1 MSEDGGVDSFGGD
14 EANTAEVISDP
25 PVGPKVWS
33 ITQVNRAVKEM
44 LESSIDALWIGG
56 EVGQWTRSRPG
67 HCYFTLKD
75 EQAELRAVMFARDAS
90 LLPTDPEQGMRVRC
104 FGDLTLYERRGN
116 YQMIVRR
123 IEAEGEDGLWR
134 KAFEKL
140 KARLAGEGL
149 LADERKLSLP
159 AYPEVVG
166 VVTSPTG
173 AALRDIVTVLRR
185 RAPWSRIV
193 LSPSRVQGEGASEE
207 LAKALDRLVESKV
220 PDVIIVGRGG
230 GSLEDLWA
238 FNEEALARAIVASP
252 IPIVSAVGHE
262 VDVTISDL
270 VADLRAPTP
279 SAAAELI
286 VPDGVLLLSSV
297 RAAPLRLSRG
307 VRRAAERRRAR
318 VTDRMRVLSRTMERS
333 IRPARQAV
341 GMDFERLERSIQ
353 QSLEQKRAAFSM
365 LSGRLEALSPLATLA
380 RGYSVA
386 RTSEGT
392 VLRRVT
398 DFHPGLQFDL
408 KVTDGTVEANAV
420 GPVKPGREER

>member
-90 LLPTDPEQGMRVRC
+90 LLPTDPEQGMRGRC

-123 IEAEGEDGLWR
+123 IEAEGKDGLWR

-341 GMDFERLERSIQ
+341 GMDSERLERSFQ

>member
-1 MSEDGGVDSFGGD
+1 MSEDGGIDSFGGD

-75 EQAELRAVMFARDAS
+75 EQAELRAVMFARDAA
-90 LLPTDPEQGMRVRC
+90 LLPTDPEQGMKVRC

-116 YQMIVRR
+116 YQMIVRKV
-123 IEAEGEDGLWR
+123 EAEGEDGLWR
-134 KAFEKL
+134 KAFQEL
-140 KARLAGEGL
+140 KGRLADEGL
-149 LADERKLSLP
+149 LADERKLPLP
-159 AYPEVVG
+159 AYPEVIG
-166 VVTSPTG
+166 VVSSPTG

-207 LAKALDRLVESKV
+207 LAKALDRLVESEV

-270 VADLRAPTP
+270 VADVRAPTP
-279 SAAAELI
+279 SAAAELV
-286 VPDGVLLLSSV
+286 VPDGVVLLSDV

-333 IRPARQAV
+333 IRPARQSV
-341 GMDFERLERSIQ
+341 GMDSERLERSIQ
-353 QSLEQKRAAFSM
+353 QSLDQKRATFSM

-386 RTSEGT
+386 RTSDGT

-408 KVTDGTVEANAV
+408 KVTDGTVEAKAV
-420 GPVKPGREER
+420 EPVKPGREER

>member
-1 MSEDGGVDSFGGD
+1 MSEDGGIDSFGGD
-14 EANTAEVISDP
+14 EANTAEVISGP

-90 LLPTDPEQGMRVRC
+90 LLPTDPEQGMKVRC

-123 IEAEGEDGLWR
+123 VEAEGEDGLWR

-140 KARLAGEGL
+140 KGRLAGEGL
-149 LADERKLSLP
+149 LADERKLPLP
-159 AYPEVVG
+159 AYPEVIG

-193 LSPSRVQGEGASEE
+193 LSPSRVQGEGASED
-207 LAKALDRLVESKV
+207 LAKALDRLVESEV

-230 GSLEDLWA
+230 GSLEDLWG

-262 VDVTISDL
+262 VDITISDL
-270 VADLRAPTP
+270 VADVRAPTP
-279 SAAAELI
+279 SAAAELV
-286 VPDGVLLLSSV
+286 VPDGVVLLSDV

-333 IRPARQAV
+333 IRPARQSV
-341 GMDFERLERSIQ
+341 GMDSERLERSIQ
-353 QSLEQKRAAFSM
+353 QSLDQKRAAFSM

-386 RTSEGT
+386 RTSDGT

-420 GPVKPGREER
+420 GPAKPGREER

>member
-1 MSEDGGVDSFGGD
+1 MSEDGGIDSFGGD
-14 EANTAEVISDP
+14 EANTAEVILDP
-25 PVGPKVWS
+25 PDGPRVWS
-33 ITQVNRAVKEM
+33 ITQVNRTVKEM

-90 LLPTDPEQGMRVRC
+90 LLPTDPEQGMKVRC

-123 IEAEGEDGLWR
+123 VEAEGEDGLWR

-159 AYPEVVG
+159 AYPEVIGG
-166 VVTSPTG
+166 VTAPTG

-207 LAKALDRLVESKV
+207 LAKALDRLVESEV

-270 VADLRAPTP
+270 VADVRAPTP
-279 SAAAELI
+279 SAAAELV
-286 VPDGVLLLSSV
+286 VPDGVVLMSDV
-297 RAAPLRLSRG
+297 RAAHLRLSRG
-307 VRRAAERRRAR
+307 VRRVAERRRAR
-318 VTDRMRVLSRTMERS
+318 VTDSMRVLSRTMELC

-341 GMDFERLERSIQ
+341 GMDSERLERSIQ
-353 QSLEQKRAAFSM
+353 QSLEQKRAAFSR

-386 RTSEGT
+386 RTSDGT

-408 KVTDGTVEANAV
+408 KLTDGTVEANAV
-420 GPVKPGREER
+420 GPVKPRREER

>member
-1 MSEDGGVDSFGGD
+1 MSEDGGIDSFGGD

-33 ITQVNRAVKEM
+33 VTQVNRAVKEM

-75 EQAELRAVMFARDAS
+75 EQAELRAVMFARDAA
-90 LLPTDPEQGMRVRC
+90 LLPTDPEQGMKVRC

-116 YQMIVRR
+116 YQMIVRKV
-123 IEAEGEDGLWR
+123 EAEGEDGLWR
-134 KAFEKL
+134 KAFKKL
-140 KARLAGEGL
+140 KGRLADEGL
-149 LADERKLSLP
+149 LADERKLPLP
-159 AYPEVVG
+159 AYPEVIG
-166 VVTSPTG
+166 VVSSPTG

-207 LAKALDRLVESKV
+207 LAKALDRLVESEV

-270 VADLRAPTP
+270 VADVRAPTP
-279 SAAAELI
+279 SAAAELV
-286 VPDGVLLLSSV
+286 VPDGVVLLSDV

-333 IRPARQAV
+333 IRPARQSV
-341 GMDFERLERSIQ
+341 GMDSERLERSIQ
-353 QSLEQKRAAFSM
+353 QSLDQKRATFSM

-386 RTSEGT
+386 RTSDGT

-408 KVTDGTVEANAV
+408 KVTDGTVEAKAV

>member
-1 MSEDGGVDSFGGD
+1 MSEDGGIDSFGGD

-75 EQAELRAVMFARDAS
+75 EQAELRAVMFARDAA
-90 LLPTDPEQGMRVRC
+90 LLPTDPEQGMKVRC

-116 YQMIVRR
+116 YQMIVRKV
-123 IEAEGEDGLWR
+123 EAEGEDGLWR
-134 KAFEKL
+134 KAFKKL
-140 KARLAGEGL
+140 KGRLADEGL
-149 LADERKLSLP
+149 LADERKLPLP
-159 AYPEVVG
+159 AYPEVIG
-166 VVTSPTG
+166 VVSSPTG

-207 LAKALDRLVESKV
+207 LAKALDRLVESEV

-270 VADLRAPTP
+270 VADVRAPTP
-279 SAAAELI
+279 SAAAELV
-286 VPDGVLLLSSV
+286 VPDGVVLLSDV

-333 IRPARQAV
+333 IRPARQSV
-341 GMDFERLERSIQ
+341 GMDSERLERSIQ
-353 QSLEQKRAAFSM
+353 QSLDQKRATFSM

-386 RTSEGT
+386 RTSDGT

-408 KVTDGTVEANAV
+408 KVTDGTVEAKAV

>member
-123 IEAEGEDGLWR
+123 IEAEGKDGLWR

-230 GSLEDLWA
+230 GSLEDVWA
-238 FNEEALARAIVASP
+238 VNEEALARAIVASP

-341 GMDFERLERSIQ
+341 GMDSERLERSFQ

>member
-1 MSEDGGVDSFGGD
+1 MSEDGGIDSFGGD

-33 ITQVNRAVKEM
+33 VTQVNRAVKEM

-75 EQAELRAVMFARDAS
+75 EQAELRAVMFARDAA
-90 LLPTDPEQGMRVRC
+90 LLPTDPEQGMKVRC

-116 YQMIVRR
+116 YQMIVRKV
-123 IEAEGEDGLWR
+123 EAEGEDGLWR
-134 KAFEKL
+134 KAFQEL
-140 KARLAGEGL
+140 KGRLADEGL
-149 LADERKLSLP
+149 LADERKLPLP
-159 AYPEVVG
+159 AYPEVIG
-166 VVTSPTG
+166 VVSSPTG

-207 LAKALDRLVESKV
+207 LAKALDRLVESEV

-270 VADLRAPTP
+270 VADVRAPTP
-279 SAAAELI
+279 SAAAELV
-286 VPDGVLLLSSV
+286 VPDGVVLLSDV

-333 IRPARQAV
+333 IRPARQSV
-341 GMDFERLERSIQ
+341 GMDSERLERSIQ
-353 QSLEQKRAAFSM
+353 QSLDQKRATFSM

-386 RTSEGT
+386 RTSDGT

-408 KVTDGTVEANAV
+408 KVTDGTVEAKAV

>member
-318 VTDRMRVLSRTMERS
+318 VTDRMRVLSQTMERS

-341 GMDFERLERSIQ
+341 GMDSERLERSFQ

-386 RTSEGT
+386 STSEGT

>member
-1 MSEDGGVDSFGGD
+1 MSEDGGIDSFGGD

-90 LLPTDPEQGMRVRC
+90 LLPTDPEQGMKVRC

-123 IEAEGEDGLWR
+123 VEAEGEDGLWR

-140 KARLAGEGL
+140 KGRLAGEGL
-149 LADERKLSLP
+149 LADERKLPLP
-159 AYPEVVG
+159 AYPEVIG

-173 AALRDIVTVLRR
+173 AAVRDIVTVLRR

-193 LSPSRVQGEGASEE
+193 LSSSRVQGKGASEE
-207 LAKALDRLVESKV
+207 LAKALDRLVESEV

-270 VADLRAPTP
+270 VADVRAPTP
-279 SAAAELI
+279 SAAAELV
-286 VPDGVLLLSSV
+286 VPDGEVLLSSV

-318 VTDRMRVLSRTMERS
+318 VTDSMRVLSRTMELC

-341 GMDFERLERSIQ
+341 GMDSERLERSIQ
-353 QSLEQKRAAFSM
+353 QSLEQKRAAFSR

-386 RTSEGT
+386 RTSDGT

-408 KVTDGTVEANAV
+408 KLTDGTVEANAV
-420 GPVKPGREER
+420 GPVKPRREER

>member
-1 MSEDGGVDSFGGD
+1 MSEDGGIDSFGGD
-14 EANTAEVISDP
+14 EAKTAEVISDP
-25 PVGPKVWS
+25 PVVPKVWS

-140 KARLAGEGL
+140 KARLAGEGF
-149 LADERKLSLP
+149 LAAERKLSLP

>member
-1 MSEDGGVDSFGGD
+1 MSEDGGIDSFGGD
-14 EANTAEVISDP
+14 EANTAKVILDP
-25 PVGPKVWS
+25 PVGPRVWS

-90 LLPTDPEQGMRVRC
+90 LLPTDPEQGMKVRC

-123 IEAEGEDGLWR
+123 VEAEGEDGLWR

-140 KARLAGEGL
+140 KGRLAGEGL
-149 LADERKLSLP
+149 LADERKLPLP
-159 AYPEVVG
+159 AYPEVIG

-173 AALRDIVTVLRR
+173 AAVRDIVTVLRR

-207 LAKALDRLVESKV
+207 LAKALDRLVESEV

-270 VADLRAPTP
+270 VADVRAPTP
-279 SAAAELI
+279 SAAAELV
-286 VPDGVLLLSSV
+286 VPDGVVLLSDV

-318 VTDRMRVLSRTMERS
+318 VTDSMRVLSRTMELC

-341 GMDFERLERSIQ
+341 GMDSERLERSIQ
-353 QSLEQKRAAFSM
+353 QSLEQKRAAFSR

-386 RTSEGT
+386 RTSDGT

>member
-1 MSEDGGVDSFGGD
+1 MSEDGGIDSFGGD

-25 PVGPKVWS
+25 PVVPKVWS

-140 KARLAGEGL
+140 KARLAGEGF
-149 LADERKLSLP
+149 LAAERKLSLP

-279 SAAAELI
+279 SAAAELV

-353 QSLEQKRAAFSM
+353 QGLEQKRAAFSM

>member
-1 MSEDGGVDSFGGD
+1 MSEDGGIDSFGGD
-14 EANTAEVISDP
+14 EANTAKVILDP
-25 PVGPKVWS
+25 PVGPRVWS

-90 LLPTDPEQGMRVRC
+90 LLPTDPEQGMKVRC

-123 IEAEGEDGLWR
+123 VEAEGEDGLWR

-140 KARLAGEGL
+140 KGRLAGEGL
-149 LADERKLSLP
+149 LADERKLPLP
-159 AYPEVVG
+159 AYPEVIG

-173 AALRDIVTVLRR
+173 AAVRDIVTVLRR

-207 LAKALDRLVESKV
+207 LAKALDRLVESEV

-270 VADLRAPTP
+270 VADVRAPTP
-279 SAAAELI
+279 SAAAELV
-286 VPDGVLLLSSV
+286 VPDGEVLLSSV

-341 GMDFERLERSIQ
+341 GMDSERLERSIQ
-353 QSLEQKRAAFSM
+353 QSLEQKRAAFSR

-386 RTSEGT
+386 RTSDGT

>member
-1 MSEDGGVDSFGGD
+1 MSEDGGIDSFGGD
-14 EANTAEVISDP
+14 EGNAAEVISDP

-56 EVGQWTRSRPG
+56 EIGQWTRSRPG

-90 LLPTDPEQGMRVRC
+90 LLPTDPEQGMKVRC

-140 KARLAGEGL
+140 KGRLAGEGL
-149 LADERKLSLP
+149 LADERKLPLP
-159 AYPEVVG
+159 AYPEVIG

-173 AALRDIVTVLRR
+173 AALRDIMTVLRR

-207 LAKALDRLVESKV
+207 LAKALDRLVESEV

-270 VADLRAPTP
+270 VADVRAPTP
-279 SAAAELI
+279 SAAAELV
-286 VPDGVLLLSSV
+286 VPDGVVLLSDV
-297 RAAPLRLSRG
+297 RAAHLRLSRG
-307 VRRAAERRRAR
+307 VRRTAERRRAR
-318 VTDRMRVLSRTMERS
+318 VTDRMRVLSRMMERS
-333 IRPARQAV
+333 ILPARQSV
-341 GMDFERLERSIQ
+341 GMDSERLERSIQ
-353 QSLEQKRAAFSM
+353 QSLDQKRATFSM

-386 RTSEGT
+386 RTSDGT

-408 KVTDGTVEANAV
+408 KVTDGTVEAKAV

>member
-1 MSEDGGVDSFGGD
+1 MSEDGDIDSFGGD

-75 EQAELRAVMFARDAS
+75 EQAELRAVMFARDAA
-90 LLPTDPEQGMRVRC
+90 LLPTDPEQGMKVRC

-116 YQMIVRR
+116 YQMIVRKV
-123 IEAEGEDGLWR
+123 EAEGEDGLWR
-134 KAFEKL
+134 KAFQEL
-140 KARLAGEGL
+140 KGRLADEGL
-149 LADERKLSLP
+149 LADERKLPLP
-159 AYPEVVG
+159 AYPEVIG
-166 VVTSPTG
+166 VVSSPTG

-207 LAKALDRLVESKV
+207 LAKALDRLVESEV

-270 VADLRAPTP
+270 VADVRAPTP
-279 SAAAELI
+279 SAAAELV
-286 VPDGVLLLSSV
+286 VPDGVVLLSDV

-333 IRPARQAV
+333 IRPARQSV
-341 GMDFERLERSIQ
+341 GMDSERLERSIQ
-353 QSLEQKRAAFSM
+353 QSLDQKRATFSM

-386 RTSEGT
+386 RTSDGT

-408 KVTDGTVEANAV
+408 KVTDGTVEAKAV

>member
-1 MSEDGGVDSFGGD
+1 MSEDGGIDSFRGD

-193 LSPSRVQGEGASEE
+193 LSPSRVQGEGASED

-398 DFHPGLQFDL
+398 EFHPGLQFDL

>member
-1 MSEDGGVDSFGGD
+1 MSEDGGIDSFGGD

-25 PVGPKVWS
+25 PVVPKVWS

-140 KARLAGEGL
+140 KARLAGEGF
-149 LADERKLSLP
+149 LAAERKLSLP

-279 SAAAELI
+279 SAAAELV

-353 QSLEQKRAAFSM
+353 QSLEQKRASFSM

>member
-1 MSEDGGVDSFGGD
+1 
-14 EANTAEVISDP
+14 
-25 PVGPKVWS
+25 
-33 ITQVNRAVKEM
+33 
-44 LESSIDALWIGG
+44 
-56 EVGQWTRSRPG
+56 
-67 HCYFTLKD
+67 
-75 EQAELRAVMFARDAS
+75 
-90 LLPTDPEQGMRVRC
+90 
-104 FGDLTLYERRGN
+104 
-116 YQMIVRR
+116 MIVRR

-140 KARLAGEGL
+140 KARLAGEGF
-149 LADERKLSLP
+149 LAAERKLSLP

-279 SAAAELI
+279 SAAAELV

>member
-1 MSEDGGVDSFGGD
+1 MSEDGGIDSFGGD

-33 ITQVNRAVKEM
+33 VTQVNRAVKEM

-75 EQAELRAVMFARDAS
+75 EQAELRAVMFARDAA
-90 LLPTDPEQGMRVRC
+90 LLPTDPEQGMKVRC

-116 YQMIVRR
+116 YQMIVRKV
-123 IEAEGEDGLWR
+123 EAEGEDGLWR
-134 KAFEKL
+134 KAFKKL
-140 KARLAGEGL
+140 KGRLADEGL
-149 LADERKLSLP
+149 LADERKLPLP
-159 AYPEVVG
+159 AYPEVIG
-166 VVTSPTG
+166 VVSSPTG

-207 LAKALDRLVESKV
+207 LAKALDRLVESEV

-270 VADLRAPTP
+270 VADVRAPTP
-279 SAAAELI
+279 SAAAELV
-286 VPDGVLLLSSV
+286 VPDGVVLLSDV

-333 IRPARQAV
+333 IRPARQSV
-341 GMDFERLERSIQ
+341 GMDSERLERSIQ
-353 QSLEQKRAAFSM
+353 QSLDQKRATFSM

-386 RTSEGT
+386 RTSDGT

-408 KVTDGTVEANAV
+408 KVTDGTVEAKAV
-420 GPVKPGREER
+420 EPVKPGREER

>member
-1 MSEDGGVDSFGGD
+1 MSEDGGIDSFGGD

-90 LLPTDPEQGMRVRC
+90 LLPTDPEQGMKVRC

-123 IEAEGEDGLWR
+123 VEAEGEDGLWR

-140 KARLAGEGL
+140 KGRLAGEGL
-149 LADERKLSLP
+149 LADERKLPLP
-159 AYPEVVG
+159 AYPEVIG

-173 AALRDIVTVLRR
+173 AAVRDIVTVLRR

-193 LSPSRVQGEGASEE
+193 LSSSRVQGKGASEE
-207 LAKALDRLVESKV
+207 LAKALDRLVESEV

-230 GSLEDLWA
+230 GSLEDLWG

-270 VADLRAPTP
+270 VADVRAPTP
-279 SAAAELI
+279 SAAAELV
-286 VPDGVLLLSSV
+286 VPDGEVLLSSV

-318 VTDRMRVLSRTMERS
+318 VTDSMRVLSRTMELC

-341 GMDFERLERSIQ
+341 GMDSERLERSIQ
-353 QSLEQKRAAFSM
+353 QSLEQKRAAFSR

-386 RTSEGT
+386 RTSDGT

-408 KVTDGTVEANAV
+408 KLTDGTVEANAV
-420 GPVKPGREER
+420 GPVKPRREER

>member
-1 MSEDGGVDSFGGD
+1 MSEDGGIDSFGGD
-14 EANTAEVISDP
+14 EGNAAEVISDP

-67 HCYFTLKD
+67 PCYFTLKD
-75 EQAELRAVMFARDAS
+75 ETAELRAVMFARDAS
-90 LLPTDPEQGMRVRC
+90 LLPTDPEQGMKVRC
-104 FGDLTLYERRGN
+104 FGDLTLYERHGN

-123 IEAEGEDGLWR
+123 VEAEGEDGLWR

-140 KARLAGEGL
+140 KGRLAGEGL
-149 LADERKLSLP
+149 LADERKLPLP
-159 AYPEVVG
+159 AYPEVIG

-173 AALRDIVTVLRR
+173 AAVRDIVTVLRR

-193 LSPSRVQGEGASEE
+193 LSSSRVQGKGASEE
-207 LAKALDRLVESKV
+207 LAKALDRLVESEV

-270 VADLRAPTP
+270 VADVRAPTP
-279 SAAAELI
+279 SAAAELV
-286 VPDGVLLLSSV
+286 VPDGEVLLSSV

-318 VTDRMRVLSRTMERS
+318 VTDSMRVLSRTMELC

>member
-1 MSEDGGVDSFGGD
+1 MSEDGGIDSFGGD

-33 ITQVNRAVKEM
+33 VTQVNRAVKEM

-90 LLPTDPEQGMRVRC
+90 LLPTDPEQGMKVRC

-123 IEAEGEDGLWR
+123 VEAEGEDGLWR

-140 KARLAGEGL
+140 KGRLAGEGV
-149 LADERKLSLP
+149 LADERKLPLP
-159 AYPEVVG
+159 AYPEVIG

-173 AALRDIVTVLRR
+173 AALRDIMTVLRR

-207 LAKALDRLVESKV
+207 LAKALDRLVESEV

-270 VADLRAPTP
+270 VADVRAPTP
-279 SAAAELI
+279 SAAAELV
-286 VPDGVLLLSSV
+286 VPDGVVLLSDV

-333 IRPARQAV
+333 IRPARQSV
-341 GMDFERLERSIQ
+341 GMDSERLERSIQ
-353 QSLEQKRAAFSM
+353 QSLDQKRATFSM

-386 RTSEGT
+386 RTSDGT

-408 KVTDGTVEANAV
+408 KVTDGTVEAKAV

>member
-1 MSEDGGVDSFGGD
+1 MSEDGGIDSFGGD

-25 PVGPKVWS
+25 PVVPKVWS

-140 KARLAGEGL
+140 KARLAGEGF
-149 LADERKLSLP
+149 LAAERKLSLP

-238 FNEEALARAIVASP
+238 FNEEALVRAIVASF
-252 IPIVSAVGHE
+252 IFIVFVVGYE

-279 SAAAELI
+279 SAAAELV

>member
-1 MSEDGGVDSFGGD
+1 MSEDGGIDSFRGD

-123 IEAEGEDGLWR
+123 VEAEGEDGLWR

-193 LSPSRVQGEGASEE
+193 LSPSRVQGEGASED

-398 DFHPGLQFDL
+398 EFHPGLQFDL

>member
-123 IEAEGEDGLWR
+123 IEAEGKDGLWR

-341 GMDFERLERSIQ
+341 GMDSERLERSFQ

>member
-1 MSEDGGVDSFGGD
+1 MSEDGGIDSFGGD

-75 EQAELRAVMFARDAS
+75 EQAELRAVMFARDAA
-90 LLPTDPEQGMRVRC
+90 LLPTDPEQGMKVRC

-116 YQMIVRR
+116 YQMIVRKV
-123 IEAEGEDGLWR
+123 EAEGEDGLWR

-140 KARLAGEGL
+140 KGRLAGEGV
-149 LADERKLSLP
+149 LADERKLPLP
-159 AYPEVVG
+159 AYPEVIG
-166 VVTSPTG
+166 VVSSPTG

-207 LAKALDRLVESKV
+207 LAKALDRLVESEV

-270 VADLRAPTP
+270 VADVRAPTP
-279 SAAAELI
+279 SAAAELV
-286 VPDGVLLLSSV
+286 VPDGVVLLSDV

-333 IRPARQAV
+333 IRPARQSV
-341 GMDFERLERSIQ
+341 GMDSERLERSIQ
-353 QSLEQKRAAFSM
+353 QSLDQKRATFSM

-386 RTSEGT
+386 RTSDGT

-408 KVTDGTVEANAV
+408 KVTDGTVEAKAV
-420 GPVKPGREER
+420 EPVKPGREER

>member
-1 MSEDGGVDSFGGD
+1 MSEDGGIDSFGGD

-140 KARLAGEGL
+140 KARLAGEGF
-149 LADERKLSLP
+149 LAAERKLSLP

-341 GMDFERLERSIQ
+341 GMDSERLERSFQ

>member
-1 MSEDGGVDSFGGD
+1 MSEDGGIDSFGGD

-25 PVGPKVWS
+25 PVEPKVWS

-56 EVGQWTRSRPG
+56 EVGEWTRSRPG

-90 LLPTDPEQGMRVRC
+90 LLPTDPEQGMKVRC

-207 LAKALDRLVESKV
+207 LGKALDRLVESEV

-270 VADLRAPTP
+270 VADVRAPTP
-279 SAAAELI
+279 SAAAELV
-286 VPDGVLLLSSV
+286 VPDGVVLLSDV

-333 IRPARQAV
+333 IRPARQSV
-341 GMDFERLERSIQ
+341 GMDSERLERSIQ
-353 QSLEQKRAAFSM
+353 QSLDQKRATFSM

-386 RTSEGT
+386 RTSDGT

-408 KVTDGTVEANAV
+408 KVTDGTVEAKAV

>member
-318 VTDRMRVLSRTMERS
+318 VTDSMRVLYRTMELC

-341 GMDFERLERSIQ
+341 GMDSERLERSFQ

>member
-90 LLPTDPEQGMRVRC
+90 LLPTDPEQGMKVRC

-123 IEAEGEDGLWR
+123 VEAEGEDGLWR

-140 KARLAGEGL
+140 KGRLAGEGL
-149 LADERKLSLP
+149 LADERKRPLP
-159 AYPEVVG
+159 AYPEVIG

-207 LAKALDRLVESKV
+207 LGKALDRLVESKV

-279 SAAAELI
+279 SAAAELV

-333 IRPARQAV
+333 IRPARQSV
-341 GMDFERLERSIQ
+341 GMDSERLERSIQ
-353 QSLEQKRAAFSM
+353 QSLDQKRATFSM

-386 RTSEGT
+386 RTSDGT

-408 KVTDGTVEANAV
+408 KVTDGTVEAKAV

>member
-1 MSEDGGVDSFGGD
+1 MSEDGGIDSFGGD

-75 EQAELRAVMFARDAS
+75 EQAELRAVMFARDAA
-90 LLPTDPEQGMRVRC
+90 LLPTDPEQGMKVRC

-116 YQMIVRR
+116 YQMIVRKV
-123 IEAEGEDGLWR
+123 EAEGEDGLWR
-134 KAFEKL
+134 KAFKKL
-140 KARLAGEGL
+140 KGRLADEGL
-149 LADERKLSLP
+149 LADERKLPLP
-159 AYPEVVG
+159 AYPEVIG
-166 VVTSPTG
+166 VVSSPTG

-207 LAKALDRLVESKV
+207 LAKALDRLVESEV

-270 VADLRAPTP
+270 VADVRAPTP
-279 SAAAELI
+279 SAAAELV
-286 VPDGVLLLSSV
+286 VPDGVVLLSDV

-333 IRPARQAV
+333 IRPARQSV
-341 GMDFERLERSIQ
+341 GMDSERLERSIQ
-353 QSLEQKRAAFSM
+353 QSLDQKRATFSM

-386 RTSEGT
+386 RTSDGT

-408 KVTDGTVEANAV
+408 KVTDGTVEAKAV
-420 GPVKPGREER
+420 EPVKPGREER

>member
-1 MSEDGGVDSFGGD
+1 MSEDGGIDSFGGD
-14 EANTAEVISDP
+14 EGNAAEVISDP

-90 LLPTDPEQGMRVRC
+90 LLPTDPEQGMKVRC

-123 IEAEGEDGLWR
+123 VEAEGEDGLWR

-140 KARLAGEGL
+140 KGRLAGEGL
-149 LADERKLSLP
+149 IADERKLPLP
-159 AYPEVVG
+159 AYPEVIG

-173 AALRDIVTVLRR
+173 AALRDIMTVLRR

-207 LAKALDRLVESKV
+207 LAKALDRLVESEV

-270 VADLRAPTP
+270 VADCLLYTSP
-279 SAAAELI
+279 S
-286 VPDGVLLLSSV
+286 PRD
-297 RAAPLRLSRG
+297 RG
-307 VRRAAERRRAR
+307 
-318 VTDRMRVLSRTMERS
+318 
-333 IRPARQAV
+333 
-341 GMDFERLERSIQ
+341 
-353 QSLEQKRAAFSM
+353 
-365 LSGRLEALSPLATLA
+365 
-380 RGYSVA
+380 
-386 RTSEGT
+386 
-392 VLRRVT
+392 
-398 DFHPGLQFDL
+398 
-408 KVTDGTVEANAV
+408 
-420 GPVKPGREER
+420 

>member
-1 MSEDGGVDSFGGD
+1 MSEDGGIDSFGGD
-14 EANTAEVISDP
+14 EANTAEVILDP
-25 PVGPKVWS
+25 PDGPRVWS

-90 LLPTDPEQGMRVRC
+90 LLPTDPEQGMKVRC

-123 IEAEGEDGLWR
+123 VEAEGEDGLWR

-140 KARLAGEGL
+140 KGRLAGEGL
-149 LADERKLSLP
+149 LADERKLPLP
-159 AYPEVVG
+159 AYPEVIG

-173 AALRDIVTVLRR
+173 AAVRDIVTVLRR

-193 LSPSRVQGEGASEE
+193 LSSSRVQGKGASEE
-207 LAKALDRLVESKV
+207 LAKALDRLVESEV

-230 GSLEDLWA
+230 GSLEDLWG

-270 VADLRAPTP
+270 VADVRAPTP
-279 SAAAELI
+279 SAAAELV
-286 VPDGVLLLSSV
+286 VPDGEVLLSSV

-318 VTDRMRVLSRTMERS
+318 VTDSMRVLSRTMELC

-341 GMDFERLERSIQ
+341 GMDSERLERSIQ
-353 QSLEQKRAAFSM
+353 QSLEQKRAAFSR

-380 RGYSVA
+380 RGHSVA
-386 RTSEGT
+386 RTSDGT

-408 KVTDGTVEANAV
+408 KLTDGTVEANAV
-420 GPVKPGREER
+420 GPVKPRREER

>member
-1 MSEDGGVDSFGGD
+1 MSEDGGIDSFGGD

-25 PVGPKVWS
+25 PVVPKVWS

-90 LLPTDPEQGMRVRC
+90 LIPTDPEQGMRVRC

-140 KARLAGEGL
+140 KARLAGEGF
-149 LADERKLSLP
+149 LAAERKLSLP

-279 SAAAELI
+279 SAAAELV

>member
-140 KARLAGEGL
+140 KARLAGEGF
-149 LADERKLSLP
+149 LAAERKLSLP

-341 GMDFERLERSIQ
+341 GMDSERLERSFQ

>member
-1 MSEDGGVDSFGGD
+1 MSEDGGIDSFGGD
-14 EANTAEVISDP
+14 EANTAKVILDP
-25 PVGPKVWS
+25 PVGPRVWS

-90 LLPTDPEQGMRVRC
+90 LLPTDPEQGMKVRC

-123 IEAEGEDGLWR
+123 VEAEGEDGLWR

-140 KARLAGEGL
+140 KGRLAGEGL
-149 LADERKLSLP
+149 LADERKLPLP
-159 AYPEVVG
+159 AYPEVIG

-173 AALRDIVTVLRR
+173 AAVRDIVTVLRR

-193 LSPSRVQGEGASEE
+193 LSSSRVQGKGASEE
-207 LAKALDRLVESKV
+207 LAKALDRLVESEV

-270 VADLRAPTP
+270 VADVRAPTP
-279 SAAAELI
+279 SAAAELV
-286 VPDGVLLLSSV
+286 VPDGEVLLSSV

-318 VTDRMRVLSRTMERS
+318 VTDSMRVLSRTMELC

-341 GMDFERLERSIQ
+341 GMDSERLERSIQ
-353 QSLEQKRAAFSM
+353 QSLEQKRAAFSR

-386 RTSEGT
+386 RTSDGT

>member
-1 MSEDGGVDSFGGD
+1 MSEDGGIDSFGGD

-25 PVGPKVWS
+25 PVVPKVWS

-140 KARLAGEGL
+140 KARLAGEGF
-149 LADERKLSLP
+149 LAAERKLSLP

-279 SAAAELI
+279 SAAAELV